1 MLVEVEGNVHPMI
14 YVERI
19 SYFMRFYI
27 LINDSQITW
36 MGTDVELDSNYSL
49 AFLFQDSCRVY

>member
-1 MLVEVEGNVHPMI
+1 
-14 YVERI
+14 
-19 SYFMRFYI
+19 MRFYI